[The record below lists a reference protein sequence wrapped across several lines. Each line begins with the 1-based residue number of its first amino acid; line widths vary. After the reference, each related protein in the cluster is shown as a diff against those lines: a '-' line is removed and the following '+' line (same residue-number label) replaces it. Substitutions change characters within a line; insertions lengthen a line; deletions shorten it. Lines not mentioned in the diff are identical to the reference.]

1 MLLSPFPLVTGLKHQ
16 AFRFCCYELCVLC
29 IVCLMYLMY
38 FLKMITNIYCQHV
51 ACTQNHFFLFSFL
64 PQFCFHAYVLLGL
77 LAFPGRFEKFPS
89 SVELSMGLVCWTGN
103 DVSIRE

>member
-1 MLLSPFPLVTGLKHQ
+1 MYSVSDVLDVLPKDDHKHLLSARGLYPEPFLSL
-16 AFRFCCYELCVLC
+16 
-29 IVCLMYLMY
+29 
-38 FLKMITNIYCQHV
+38 
-51 ACTQNHFFLFSFL
+51 FFFFS

-103 DVSIRE
+103 DGSIREGALKGPIDKCKGA